1 MSADIC
7 LSVMGYH
14 HPITLANPYIGQASL
29 LRKGFLLVTLSL
41 CGMMYVQSF
50 KLESCF
56 QIDLLKVG
64 ISLIVYLILRGG
76 LKGMICD
83 VTNRLEVSPGSI
95 YDLNKCDV
103 KM

>member
-14 HPITLANPYIGQASL
+14 QQITLANPYIGQPPP

-41 CGMMYVQSF
+41 CRMMYVQSF
-50 KLESCF
+50 TLESCF
-56 QIDLLKVG
+56 QTDLLKVG

-76 LKGMICD
+76 PKSMIRD